1 MFSPPDTN
9 VALCVSYTPMKNIKN
24 VISWV
29 WQIVGTLWKM
39 GKLWRSREAFPELV
53 SFVVCLSGFD
63 VRSQHWLLSKTG
75 VSVSSFFRCFQNK
88 VSHLVGNSIRGN
100 ITKVEVT
107 KLKGSFWTPRSW
119 CLVPSSLPGWDVSW
133 VWIFL
138 SSSRRF
144 RITCLLFWP
153 VTLSPVRSQVPRS
166 QV

>member
-1 MFSPPDTN
+1 MGLTDSRYFVKNGKTLTVQGSFS
-9 VALCVSYTPMKNIKN
+9 
-24 VISWV
+24 
-29 WQIVGTLWKM
+29 
-39 GKLWRSREAFPELV
+39 RV
-53 SFVVCLSGFD
+53 SFLCCLPQWLWHSLPALVTLSKTG
-63 VRSQHWLLSKTG
+63 VLLLSKTG

-88 VSHLVGNSIRGN
+88 LSHLVGNSIRGK

-133 VWIFL
+133 ARIFL
-138 SSSRRF
+138 SFSSRRF

-153 VTLSPVRSQVPRS
+153 VTLSPVRLQVPRS